1 MTTSKKVEKAKEE
14 TKTLLPMELLTE
26 KSVIVLAGNEEPKE
40 VNKDEEIERLKKL
53 LEETR
58 KKLQEPENLEER
70 IQYYQ
75 RKQELISR
83 LDRLTSEEGRLKEV
97 QEEVIE
103 TMEGNDFECNNFMLS
118 VGRVGAYKNETVF
131 SMNNPALI
139 GEVIGYVLERVASK
153 MEKLRE
159 EISY

>member
-1 MTTSKKVEKAKEE
+1 MTTNKKVEKAKGE
-14 TKTLLPMELLTE
+14 TKVLLPMELLTE
-26 KSVIVLAGNEEPKE
+26 KSVIVPAGNEEPKE

-75 RKQELISR
+75 RKQELISQ

>member
-1 MTTSKKVEKAKEE
+1 MTTNKKVEKAKGE
-14 TKTLLPMELLTE
+14 TKALLPMELLTE
-26 KSVIVLAGNEEPKE
+26 KSVIVPAGNEEPKE